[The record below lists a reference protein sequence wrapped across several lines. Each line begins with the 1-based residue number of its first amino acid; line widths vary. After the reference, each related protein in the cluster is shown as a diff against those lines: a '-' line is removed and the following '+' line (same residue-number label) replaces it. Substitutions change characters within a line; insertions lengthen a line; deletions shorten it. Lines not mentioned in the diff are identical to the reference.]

1 MINFVK
7 QAMVETLA
15 QTELAKLE
23 EQFGKN
29 KQAQELLELEQD
41 YLKKQILGQMGIL
54 FPEQDSAKWV
64 NPETGGQFTR
74 ILANR
79 TKFDI
84 GKFMVALPAKL
95 LDKVTKRA
103 VDGKAYEAAV
113 GMGLIDNAK
122 MIATGAVEVVPEIRL
137 RYDGGKQADINFK
150 M

>member
-1 MINFVK
+1 MIDMK
-7 QAMVETLA
+7 RQAIAETLA
-15 QTELAKLE
+15 QAELAKLE
-23 EQFGKN
+23 AQFGKN

-41 YLKKQILGQMGIL
+41 YLKKGILNQMGIL

-122 MIATGAVEVVPEIRL
+122 MIATGAVEIVPEIRL